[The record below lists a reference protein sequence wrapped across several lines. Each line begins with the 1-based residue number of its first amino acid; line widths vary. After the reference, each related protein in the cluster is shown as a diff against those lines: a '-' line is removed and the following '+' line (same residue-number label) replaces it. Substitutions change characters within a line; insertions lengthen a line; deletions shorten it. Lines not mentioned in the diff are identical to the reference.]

1 MLLQVSFFCIL
12 AGFIKFMDKQD
23 NFQLNFSLK
32 GYSSIQV
39 GLYFLLAAFSIKKI
53 LEGFLIDDNPM
64 GMLSAE
70 IIEILVL
77 GIIFLT
83 IVLSA
88 LALFFKG
95 RRKAR
100 RQEYKLWNT
109 KTKKNFQAFST
120 SFIVIFSVLIIL
132 TTQDFAD
139 YMAPTFLFLY
149 GISLLFLKIKKS
161 KNLFVLSGISLLLT
175 MICIL
180 IPNYWYSSIYILG
193 VAHITY
199 GLVVKN

>member
-1 MLLQVSFFCIL
+1 
-12 AGFIKFMDKQD
+12 MDKQN

-32 GYSSIQV
+32 GYSSIQI
-39 GLYFLLAAFSIKKI
+39 GLYFLLAAFSIKKL
-53 LEGFLIDDNPM
+53 LEGFLIDNNPM
-64 GMLSAE
+64 GMLSVE

-77 GIIFLT
+77 SIIFFT

-100 RQEYKLWNT
+100 RQKYKLWNT
-109 KTKKNFQAFST
+109 KTKKKSQAFLT
-120 SFIVIFSVLIIL
+120 SFIVIFSVLIVLI
-132 TTQDFAD
+132 TQDFAD
-139 YMAPTFLFLY
+139 YITPTLLFLY
-149 GISLLFLKIKKS
+149 GISLLFLKSKKS

-193 VAHITY
+193 IAHITH